1 MISLNSSGIK
11 NATYG
16 DFSFDSLLP
25 QSMTKLLGHKGTLM
39 CIKAH
44 TGREIVKNDFLT
56 ILICWIYANYR
67 NPTGYP
73 QRSRDVKSSVA
84 SYPSSGQ
91 IFGTFPVETLRIAF
105 RKENPIDLFEV
116 SQGSREGRETS
127 GQGVDR
133 HIHVSSA
140 V

>member
-1 MISLNSSGIK
+1 
-11 NATYG
+11 
-16 DFSFDSLLP
+16 
-25 QSMTKLLGHKGTLM
+25 M
-39 CIKAH
+39 CTKAH

-56 ILICWIYANYR
+56 ILICWVYANYR

-84 SYPSSGQ
+84 SYSGSRQ
-91 IFGTFPVETLRIAF
+91 IFRPFPIEALRIAF
-105 RKENPIDLFEV
+105 RKENPIDLFEI

-133 HIHVSSA
+133 HIHVSFA

>member
-1 MISLNSSGIK
+1 MISLNRIGIK
-11 NATYG
+11 MQLMDTFRLTA
-16 DFSFDSLLP
+16 SAPIFDGIARS
-25 QSMTKLLGHKGTLM
+25 QGHTSVHKSSYRSGN
-39 CIKAH
+39 
-44 TGREIVKNDFLT
+44 RKNDFLT
-56 ILICWIYANYR
+56 ILICWLYANYR

-91 IFGTFPVETLRIAF
+91 IFGTSTVETLRIAF

-133 HIHVSSA
+133 HIHVSFA

>member
-1 MISLNSSGIK
+1 
-11 NATYG
+11 
-16 DFSFDSLLP
+16 
-25 QSMTKLLGHKGTLM
+25 M

-56 ILICWIYANYR
+56 IMICWVYANYR

-133 HIHVSSA
+133 HIHVSFA